1 MKSAMNQKINK
12 NLLKVS
18 LLATLTIGLVGC
30 ASTPVGPSLTVMP
43 APGVPFTI
51 FQADDQEC
59 RTFAQN
65 SLNTTADDIAAKN
78 TAKTAVIGA
87 AIGAVAGAMAD
98 GGSSRNVGTGAAIGL
113 LGGAAMGAGG
123 GNEAGKEVQRRYDIS
138 YQQCMYSKGHQV
150 PGYSIQKR
158 SPTSPPAASPA
169 PAVTPAK

>member
-1 MKSAMNQKINK
+1 MKNNIMNRNLPKIT
-12 NLLKVS
+12 LI
-18 LLATLTIGLVGC
+18 AALTIGLVGC

-43 APGVPFTI
+43 APGVPFTL

-65 SLNTTADDIAAKN
+65 TLNTTADDIAAKN

-87 AIGAVAGAMAD
+87 ALGAVAGAMAD

-113 LGGAAMGAGG
+113 LGGAAMGATGG
-123 GNEAGKEVQRRYDIS
+123 GEAGKEVQRRYDIS

-158 SPTSPPAASPA
+158 SPGSPPPPSTA
-169 PAVTPAK
+169 PTVTPVK

>member
-1 MKSAMNQKINK
+1 MNQIKKTRTNTTMNINLQK
-12 NLLKVS
+12 LTLI
-18 LLATLTIGLVGC
+18 ATLTIGLVGC

-43 APGVPFTI
+43 APGIAFSV

-65 SLNTTADDIAAKN
+65 SLNTTADDLAAKN
-78 TAKTAVIGA
+78 TAKTAIVGA

-98 GGSSRNVGTGAAIGL
+98 GGSARNVGTGAAVGL
-113 LGGAAMGAGG
+113 LGGAAMGASG

-158 SPTSPPAASPA
+158 APESTA
-169 PAVTPAK
+169 PAK